1 MDSLGLSPGWGVE
14 IESSY
19 LSWGFPGCPVVK
31 VLASNTGSADSVPD
45 LGTQSPYTKGQGP
58 PKRSYL
64 SSLGPFPHLENGDNN
79 SISLK
84 APSAED

>member
-1 MDSLGLSPGWGVE
+1 MDSLGLSPGWSVE

-31 VLASNTGSADSVPD
+31 VLASNTGGADPVPD
-45 LGTQSPYTKGQGP
+45 LGAQSPYTKGQGP

-79 SISLK
+79 SISCN
-84 APSAED
+84 APSGED